1 MSRIDDG
8 DLPPDLR
15 HVADLLRSQ
24 RHEASGSELD
34 QARARILKRAGGQ
47 RAARGGDMRKR
58 TVLTSAIMVAAI
70 GTGSAAALAVSGG
83 HVFASLTS
91 SAPAK
96 KAAVRPQAD
105 FKPSAASDQYNNP
118 TTTQLT
124 CMRIGVSN
132 SFNCTAKVNGAA
144 GTAPSGT
151 VSFTNSGSG
160 SFAPPTCTLVPINSA
175 MSSCSVVFTATAS
188 GVQTLTAVYSGDTTY
203 LPSTSGGVLVAGL
216 R

>member
-1 MSRIDDG
+1 MSRFDDG

-15 HVADLLRSQ
+15 DVADVLRSQ
-24 RHEASGSELD
+24 RHQASGLELE
-34 QARARILKRAGGQ
+34 QAKARILKRAGGQ

-58 TVLTSAIMVAAI
+58 TVLTGAIMAAAI

-83 HVFASLTS
+83 HVFASLS
-91 SAPAK
+91 GSAPAK

-118 TTTQLT
+118 TTTQLS
-124 CMRIGVSN
+124 CLRIGASN
-132 SFNCTAKVNGAA
+132 SFNCTAQVNGAA

-151 VSFTNSGSG
+151 VSFSNTGSG
-160 SFAPPTCTLVPINSA
+160 SFVPPTCTLVAINTA
-175 MSSCSVVFTATAS
+175 MSKCSVVFTATAF
-188 GVQTLTAVYSGDTTY
+188 GVQTLTATYSGDATY
-203 LPSTSGGVLVAGL
+203 QPSTSGGVLVTGL